1 MPSLHSGVGN
11 GTENQFPVN
20 SLNAALRRNPSVQ
33 LPPIDGF
40 GEATP
45 EVSALWE
52 DDLQSVVQ
60 MAFGQNKKQ
69 SFHGSMAAAQM
80 KVEL

>member
-1 MPSLHSGVGN
+1 MPALPFGYQHQQVPSLHSGVGN

-20 SLNAALRRNPSVQ
+20 SLNAALRRNPSAQ

-45 EVSALWE
+45 EVIEEKLS
-52 DDLQSVVQ
+52 
-60 MAFGQNKKQ
+60 
-69 SFHGSMAAAQM
+69 
-80 KVEL
+80 